1 MRTLK
6 LIIRNAFRHK
16 LRTGL
21 TLLGITIA
29 ILAFGMLR
37 TMVSAWY
44 AGVEASSANRLVI
57 RNSISLIFPLPL
69 AYKDKIRQVSGVN
82 LISWGNWFGGVYI
95 EEKNFFPN
103 FAVEPKS
110 YLALYPEYVIPDM
123 QRTTFINDRKG
134 AVAGKKTADKFG
146 WKVGDTITLKGTIF
160 PGNWEFTIRGIYKGK
175 DRSVD
180 ETQLFFHWDYLNETM
195 RKTASLRADQV
206 GFYMI
211 GITNPNLAGEVS
223 TTIDG
228 TFKNSLAETLTETEK
243 AFQMS
248 FVSMTEAILV
258 AIQFVSIVII
268 VIIMAVVA
276 NTMAMTARERIGEYA
291 VFKTLGFG
299 GWFIAGLIFG
309 ESLFIS
315 LLGTAIGIGLTFPVA
330 AAFADYLGTYLPH
343 LLRGAADGLSGH
355 RRGDTRGVRGGHL
368 SHLASR
374 EDPHCRWS
382 QEDRLSFAQ
391 PGIRILASGV
401 RINKRKKPGMGRDR
415 RTSGAI
421 GLC

>member
-6 LIIRNAFRHK
+6 LFFRNAFRHK

-21 TLLGITIA
+21 TILGITIA

-57 RNSISLIFPLPL
+57 RNAISLVFPLPL
-69 AYKDKIRQVSGVN
+69 AYKDKLRQVSGVT
-82 LISWGNWFGGVYI
+82 LVSWGNWFGGVYI

-103 FAVEPKS
+103 FAVDPRS
-110 YLALYPEYVIPDM
+110 FLGLYPEYLIPDM
-123 QRTTFINDRKG
+123 QRASFLSDRKG
-134 AVAGKKTADKFG
+134 AVAGKKVADKFG
-146 WKVGDTITLKGTIF
+146 WKVGDTVTLKGTIF
-160 PGNWEFTIRGIYKGK
+160 PGNWEFTIRAIYRGK

-180 ETQLFFHWDYLNETM
+180 ETQFFFHWDYLDETM
-195 RKTASLRADQV
+195 KKTTPRRAGQV
-206 GFYMI
+206 GYYII
-211 GITNPNLAGEVS
+211 GIANPNLAGEVS
-223 TTIDG
+223 AAIDA

-258 AIQFVSIVII
+258 AIQLVSIVII

-309 ESLFIS
+309 ESLLIS

-330 AAFADYLGTYLPH
+330 AAFADYLGTYFPIFFVERTTIFMDLAAGVLVGVVAALFPTW
-343 LLRGAADGLSGH
+343 RAVRIRIADGL
-355 RRGDTRGVRGGHL
+355 RR
-368 SHLASR
+368 
-374 EDPHCRWS
+374 
-382 QEDRLSFAQ
+382 
-391 PGIRILASGV
+391 
-401 RINKRKKPGMGRDR
+401 
-415 RTSGAI
+415 I
-421 GLC
+421 G